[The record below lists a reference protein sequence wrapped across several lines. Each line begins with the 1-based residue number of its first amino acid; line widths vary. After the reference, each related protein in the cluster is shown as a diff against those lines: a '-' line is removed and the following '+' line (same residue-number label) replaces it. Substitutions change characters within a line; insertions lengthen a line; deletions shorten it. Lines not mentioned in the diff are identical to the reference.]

1 MGKKIVA
8 AGLAGTALLLGL
20 GACAYIPRPGP
31 VGNRAVPQP
40 ARPVDLNEYMGKW
53 YEQFRYEASFEKDM
67 DDVTATYSLNDDGTV
82 KVVNRGRKPGDVG
95 NFRESVGRAKIAD
108 PETNAKLK
116 VSFFGP
122 FYGNYWVLDHG
133 DAYDWA
139 IVGEPSGRYLWV
151 LTREPHPAPGVLAS
165 LEARVKE
172 LGYDWSLVRM
182 TKQSGSD

>member
-1 MGKKIVA
+1 MEKKIITA
-8 AGLAGTALLLGL
+8 TLAGTALLLG
-20 GACAYIPRPGP
+20 ACVYIPRPGP

-40 ARPVDLNEYMGKW
+40 ARAVNLDKYMGRW

-67 DDVTATYSLNDDGTV
+67 DNVTATYSLNDDGTV
-82 KVVNRGRKPGDVG
+82 KVVNRGRKPGGAG
-95 NFRESVGRAKIAD
+95 NFRESIGKAKITD
-108 PETNAKLK
+108 PRTNAKLK

-133 DAYDWA
+133 DDYDWS

-151 LTREPHPAPGVLAS
+151 LTRTPHPAASVLAS

-172 LGYDWSLVRM
+172 LGYDWSLVRV
-182 TKQSGSD
+182 TNQSGQY

>member
-1 MGKKIVA
+1 MGKKIIA
-8 AGLAGTALLLGL
+8 TALAGTALLL

-40 ARPVDLNEYMGKW
+40 IRPVNLTEYMGRW

-82 KVVNRGRKPGDVG
+82 KVINRGRKAASV
-95 NFRESVGRAKIAD
+95 NFRESVGKAKIAD

-122 FYGNYWVLDHG
+122 FYGNYWVLDHA
-133 DAYDWA
+133 DDYDWA
-139 IVGEPSGRYLWV
+139 IVGEPSARYLWV
-151 LTREPHPAPGVLAS
+151 LTRAARPAPGVLVS
-165 LEARVKE
+165 LEARVKA
-172 LGYDWSLVRM
+172 LGYDWSLVRV
-182 TKQSGSD
+182 TKHSGPY

>member
-1 MGKKIVA
+1 MQKKIIA
-8 AGLAGTALLLGL
+8 AALTGTALLL

-40 ARPVDLNEYMGKW
+40 VRSVNLTRYMGRW

-67 DDVTATYSLNDDGTV
+67 DDVTAVYSLNDDGTV
-82 KVVNRGRKPGDVG
+82 KVVNRGRKPGDSG
-95 NFRESVGRAKIAD
+95 DFRESIGKAKIAD

-133 DAYDWA
+133 DDYDWA

-151 LTREPHPAPGVLAS
+151 LTRAAHPAPDVLAS
-165 LEARVKE
+165 LEARVRA
-172 LGYDWSLVRM
+172 LGYDWSLVRV
-182 TKQSGSD
+182 TKQSGPY